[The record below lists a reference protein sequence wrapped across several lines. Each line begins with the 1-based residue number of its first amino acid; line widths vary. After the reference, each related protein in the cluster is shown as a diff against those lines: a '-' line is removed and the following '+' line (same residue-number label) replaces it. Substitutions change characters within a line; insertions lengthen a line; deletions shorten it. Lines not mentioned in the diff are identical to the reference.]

1 MLVRPLLNPNHQSLK
16 MMSWRKYWNFFLWMT
31 WYDSAM
37 IISWPRKMK
46 WKNVP
51 WIIIYGEDDWTY
63 CGSSAYG
70 AKSRVLEGE
79 VPEVGVGW
87 LGAVRVEMRG
97 ERGQLKDTVVL
108 FFSTE
113 WELLHHLLLLHW
125 LQLNSQLLLL
135 HCCYLLLFLDLPI
148 HFPPI
153 QTQHNMS

>member
-1 MLVRPLLNPNHQSLK
+1 
-16 MMSWRKYWNFFLWMT
+16 MT

-37 IISWPRKMK
+37 IMSQPRKMK

-79 VPEVGVGW
+79 VLEVGVGW

-113 WELLHHLLLLHW
+113 WELLYHW

-135 HCCYLLLFLDLPI
+135 LLHCCCLLLFLDLTI

-153 QTQHNMS
+153 QTQHNVSQLQLKLLLMSHFPP

>member
-1 MLVRPLLNPNHQSLK
+1 
-16 MMSWRKYWNFFLWMT
+16 MT

-37 IISWPRKMK
+37 IMSQPRKMK

-79 VPEVGVGW
+79 VLEVGVGW
-87 LGAVRVEMRG
+87 LGEVRVEMRG

-113 WELLHHLLLLHW
+113 WELLYHW

-135 HCCYLLLFLDLPI
+135 LLHCCCLLLFLDLTI

-153 QTQHNMS
+153 QTQHNVSQLQLKLLLMSHFPPYENWNWMPLI